1 MKSAEIELRNNR
13 EGLEKSAG
21 GGGGKGGRQNLTKTV
36 LRIAKTD
43 LKKSAIQFLKWF
55 QFLNLFRSDLNYS
68 SIASYIIRSILD
80 TTLRF

>member
-1 MKSAEIELRNNR
+1 MQSAEIELRNNR

-21 GGGGKGGRQNLTKTV
+21 GGEGRG
-36 LRIAKTD
+36 AKLDKNSFTNC
-43 LKKSAIQFLKWF
+43 KNRPYKICNSIFEVISI
-55 QFLNLFRSDLNYS
+55 LNLFRNDLNYS

>member
-1 MKSAEIELRNNR
+1 MQSAEIELRNNR

-21 GGGGKGGRQNLTKTV
+21 GGGKGGGQNLTKTV

-43 LKKSAIQFLKWF
+43 LTKSAIQFLKWF
-55 QFLNLFRSDLNYS
+55 QFLNLFRNDLNYS

>member
-13 EGLEKSAG
+13 EGLEKSA